1 MKTEFD
7 IKVTTNDMYR
17 FLMYHAY
24 HGFSGI
30 FSIAAG
36 AALIIYYILHRTGNV
51 ANVWMYLVFGILFL
65 IYQPWT
71 LFTRA
76 AKQVQLSPVFKKPL
90 GYSLSEEGITVA
102 QDENTSRIAW
112 EGVCKVCET
121 SKSILVYTSS
131 RNAYIWVKDQ
141 MGGKETAVR
150 ELLKQYVPAKKLK
163 LKAHRR

>member
-1 MKTEFD
+1 MKVKFE

-17 FLMYHAY
+17 FMMYHAY

-36 AALIIYYILHRTGNV
+36 AGLILYYILNRTGNV

-71 LFTRA
+71 LYTRA

-90 GYSLSEEGITVA
+90 GYFLSEEGITVT
-102 QDENTSRIAW
+102 QDENTSQITW
-112 EGVCKVCET
+112 DSICKVRET
-121 SKSILVYTSS
+121 SRSILVYTSS
-131 RNAYIWVKDQ
+131 RNAYIWVKSQ
-141 MGGKETAVR
+141 MGKKEPAVR
-150 ELLKQYVPAKKLK
+150 ESLKKYVPARKLK
-163 LKAHRR
+163 LKANS